1 MTDKVAISASVEAE
15 AAQMAKKMRKRETM
29 TFVLGFVLYATV
41 ELVRLGF
48 FENAIKLWT
57 LRGIFIPIVSLSLLL
72 VLVSSVSMQS
82 SLKSRC
88 SASAITQKKIC
99 YEQLLMNKDAE
110 GLRLLN
116 GIAFVGSI
124 ASFITGMLVALALCN
139 TFLI

>member
-15 AAQMAKKMRKRETM
+15 AAQMAKKMVKRETM

-57 LRGIFIPIVSLSLLL
+57 LRGIFMLIVSLSGVFLL
-72 VLVSSVSMQS
+72 VSIVSMQS

-88 SASAITQKKIC
+88 SGDAITQKKIC
-99 YEQLLMNKDAE
+99 YEQLLMNKDDE

-116 GIAFVGSI
+116 GIAFAGSI
-124 ASFITGMLVALALCN
+124 ASFISGMLVALALCN